1 MSEKLKWD
9 VKRGNAVYGQ
19 VDTEV
24 LKEWI
29 KKGIF
34 KEGDVEVRG
43 NGMSGWHRPEDLD
56 EFKKLL

>member
-9 VKRGNAVYGQ
+9 VKRGNSVYSQ

-29 KKGIF
+29 KKGIV
-34 KEGDVEVRG
+34 KEDDVEVQR
-43 NGMSGWHRPEDLD
+43 SGTSAWHRPEDLD
-56 EFKKLL
+56 EFKKIL